1 MQIVL
6 ILITL
11 ILLPSRV
18 KKQHFIRQ
26 DWHIWKTMMLDFV
39 TTFKGLSK
47 CKIRVLCKLLSSLV
61 SVSLVV
67 FNKYRQQFHFP
78 NLLNHSVTQTMKS
91 GYIAINEST
100 SSHKFSQEVLFIG
113 ECSTSTLE

>member
-1 MQIVL
+1 
-6 ILITL
+6 
-11 ILLPSRV
+11 
-18 KKQHFIRQ
+18 
-26 DWHIWKTMMLDFV
+26 MLDFV

-47 CKIRVLCKLLSSLV
+47 CKIRLLCKLLSSLV